1 MRKQILFTA
10 VSVLCLSGLTT
21 KAQRYQTEIFTNSQ
35 IETISDIQYG
45 TNMSILT
52 GTPTASNL
60 LLDVYKPKSANDT
73 ETNRPLVIVLH
84 SGNFLPPVINGS
96 PTGTRKDSS
105 IVEACRMFARRG
117 YVAASVSYR
126 LGWNPISTDE
136 DVRRG
141 TLLQAVYRAILD
153 TKTSIRFMRKEHATN
168 SNPYGIDPTKIA
180 IYGQGTGG
188 YVALA
193 TGYLDKQAE
202 IELSKFISQISNPPL
217 FVQGGSYVQT
227 SFLGNFDGSGG
238 IPTFNNYEHAGYSN
252 DVEMV
257 MNVGGALAD
266 SSWINAGEP
275 AVASVHTIRD
285 PFAPFNSGIVVVPTT
300 QENVVEVQ
308 GANVFILNA
317 NSKGLNDAFVNTSFF
332 GDNYTER
339 ARQLYNRTYDYDL
352 INAGGTVSIGNAEG
366 LFAIDLAS
374 RTSINRFANQ
384 GSPWDW
390 WSKPVLD
397 ATVNFINNSTNPPG
411 TYNSDQIHGG
421 GLLSNPD
428 MSPAKGRIYLDTI
441 INYFSPR
448 MMRVMQ
454 IGNWE
459 ALSVNENISNNKLS
473 VYPNPANGNVN
484 ITLGNVTMNTIQ
496 IFDISG
502 KLVKSVSNAGNNFT
516 FNTNEL
522 NNGLYLVRVQTENSV
537 EISRLIVK

>member
-10 VSVLCLSGLTT
+10 VSVLCLSGLST

-35 IETISDIQYG
+35 IETVNDIQYG

-60 LLDVYKPKSANDT
+60 LLDVYKPNSASDT
-73 ETNRPLVIVLH
+73 ETSRPLVIVLH
-84 SGNFLPPVINGS
+84 TGNFLPPVINGS

-117 YVAASVSYR
+117 YVVASVSYR

-180 IYGQGTGG
+180 LYGQGTGG

-193 TGYLDKQAE
+193 TGYLDKQTE

-227 SFLGNFDGSGG
+227 SYLGNFDGSGG
-238 IPTFNNYEHAGYSN
+238 IATFNNYEHSGYSN
-252 DVEMV
+252 DVSMV

-317 NSKGLNDAFVNTSFF
+317 NSKGVNDAFVNTPFF

-339 ARQLYNRTYDYDL
+339 ARQLYNRTYEYDL

-374 RTSINRFANQ
+374 RTSVNRFANQ

-428 MSPAKGRIYLDTI
+428 MSAAKGRTYLDTI

-459 ALSVNENISNNKLS
+459 ALSVNENVSNNKLN